1 MLDLHSFIL
10 FSEKPEILFEF
21 YTKVFQTE
29 PDWSEGQLKSWT
41 VGASF
46 FTIGPHSEV
55 KGKSREPVRMMCIF
69 ETPDVKGEFER
80 IKALGAKVIAEPYS
94 PKESPNQIM
103 ATLADPDGNT
113 FQLET
118 PLKQ

>member
-1 MLDLHSFIL
+1 MLNLRSFIL
-10 FSEKPEILFEF
+10 FSENPKQLFEF
-21 YTKVFQTE
+21 YSNVFQMK
-29 PDWSEGQLKSWT
+29 PDWSEGELKSWT

-55 KGKSREPVRMMCIF
+55 KDLSKEPVRQMCIF
-69 ETPDVKGEFER
+69 ETKDVRGEFEQ
-80 IKALGAKVIAEPYS
+80 IKSLGANVIAEPYA
-94 PKESPNQIM
+94 PKESPNQLM

-118 PLKQ
+118 PLN